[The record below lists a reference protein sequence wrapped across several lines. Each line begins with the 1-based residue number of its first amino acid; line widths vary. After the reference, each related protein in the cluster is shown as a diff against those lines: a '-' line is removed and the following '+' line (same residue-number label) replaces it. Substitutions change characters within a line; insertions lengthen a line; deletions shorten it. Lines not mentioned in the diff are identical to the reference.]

1 MQIQPVD
8 RALCLTAALLGL
20 GAFLLALRAVSD
32 PHGSHPGWVLPVGI
46 VALLIGL
53 SAASLVTWRGRWR

>member
-32 PHGSHPGWVLPVGI
+32 PRGSYPGWVLPVGI
-46 VALLIGL
+46 VALIIGL
-53 SAASLVTWRGRWR
+53 SAC